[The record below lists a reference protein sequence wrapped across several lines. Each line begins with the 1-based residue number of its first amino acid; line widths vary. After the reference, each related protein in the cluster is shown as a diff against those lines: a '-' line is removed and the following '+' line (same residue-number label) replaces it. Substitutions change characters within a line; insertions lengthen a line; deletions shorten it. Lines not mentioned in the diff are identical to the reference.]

1 MTTIKKLNSS
11 RGFVWLVLAAPFIY
25 LGYGFLREQI
35 YYGEMLHASGELS
48 VRLLMLTL
56 AVTPARLLF
65 PKARWPR
72 WLVTQRRY
80 FGVASFMY
88 AALHT
93 LVYLDKQDLTSIIE
107 DSLGFEMWTG
117 WLALLVFLLLAVT
130 SNDRAVAWLK
140 RRWKALH
147 RLIYIATALTFI
159 HWIFSAFSVIPAIVH
174 LVVIVALESVRLF
187 SPSEKRASRRLQD
200 RVQ

>member
-1 MTTIKKLNSS
+1 MTTIRKLLSS
-11 RGFVWLVLAAPFIY
+11 QAFVWLALAAPFVY
-25 LGYGFLREQI
+25 LSYGFLREQI

-48 VRLLMLTL
+48 VRLLMLAL

-72 WLVTQRRY
+72 WLVAQRRY
-80 FGVASFMY
+80 LGVASFMY

-93 LVYLDKQDLTSIIE
+93 LVYLDKQDLASIIE

-117 WLALLVFLLLAVT
+117 WLAFLVFLLLAVT

-147 RLIYIATALTFI
+147 RLVYVATALTVI
-159 HWIFSAFSVIPAIVH
+159 HWVFSAFDVVPAIVH
-174 LVVIVALESVRLF
+174 LAVIAALESVRLF
-187 SPSEKRASRRLQD
+187 SPSEKRASR
-200 RVQ
+200 

>member
-1 MTTIKKLNSS
+1 MTTIRKLLSS
-11 RGFVWLVLAAPFIY
+11 KAFIWLVLAGPFVY
-25 LGYGFLREQI
+25 LCYGFLREQI

-48 VRLLMLTL
+48 VRLLMLAL

-65 PKARWPR
+65 PKAQWAR

-80 FGVASFMY
+80 IGVASFMY

-93 LVYLDKQDLTSIIE
+93 LVYLDKHDLASIIE

-147 RLIYIATALTFI
+147 RLVYLATALTFI
-159 HWIFSAFSVIPAIVH
+159 HWVFSAFDIVPAILH
-174 LVVIVALESVRLF
+174 LAVIVALESVRVF
-187 SPSEKRASRRLQD
+187 FKSSEKRVSR
-200 RVQ
+200 

>member
-1 MTTIKKLNSS
+1 MTTIRKLLTSKAL
-11 RGFVWLVLAAPFIY
+11 VWLVLTAPFLY
-25 LGYGFLREQI
+25 LCYGFLREQI

-56 AVTPARLLF
+56 AVTPLRVLL
-65 PKARWPR
+65 PKARWAR
-72 WLVTQRRY
+72 WLAKQRRY

-93 LVYLDKQDLTSIIE
+93 LVYLDKQDLASIIE
-107 DSLGFEMWTG
+107 DSLMFEIWTG
-117 WLALLVFLLLAVT
+117 WLALLIFLLLAVS

-147 RLIYIATALTFI
+147 RLVYIAAALTFI
-159 HWIFSAFSVIPAIVH
+159 HWIFSAFNVVPAIAH
-174 LVVIVALESVRLF
+174 LAVIVALESVRLF
-187 SPSEKRASRRLQD
+187 SPSEKRASR
-200 RVQ
+200 

>member
-1 MTTIKKLNSS
+1 MTTIRKLLNS
-11 RGFVWLVLAAPFIY
+11 RALVWLALAAPFVY
-25 LGYGFLREQI
+25 LSYAFLSEQI

-65 PKARWPR
+65 PKAQWAR
-72 WLVTQRRY
+72 WLARQRRY

-93 LVYLDKQDLTSIIE
+93 LVYVDKQDLASIIE

-117 WLALLVFLLLAVT
+117 WLALLIFLLLAIT

-140 RRWKALH
+140 RRWKTLH
-147 RLIYIATALTFI
+147 RLVYAAAALTFI
-159 HWIFSAFSVIPAIVH
+159 HWIFSAFDVVPAIAH
-174 LVVIVALESVRLF
+174 LAVIVALESVRVFLN
-187 SPSEKRASRRLQD
+187 PSEKRASR
-200 RVQ
+200 

>member
-1 MTTIKKLNSS
+1 MTTIRKLLSS
-11 RGFVWLVLAAPFIY
+11 RALVWLVLAAPFVY
-25 LGYGFLREQI
+25 LSYAFLREQI
-35 YYGEMLHASGELS
+35 YYGEMLHASGEFS

-56 AVTPARLLF
+56 AVTPARLIF
-65 PKARWPR
+65 PKARWAR
-72 WLVTQRRY
+72 WLARQRRY

-93 LVYLDKQDLTSIIE
+93 LVYVDKQDLASIIE

-117 WLALLVFLLLAVT
+117 WLALLVFLLLAIT

-147 RLIYIATALTFI
+147 RLVYVATALTFI
-159 HWIFSAFSVIPAIVH
+159 HWIFSAFDVVPAIAH
-174 LVVIVALESVRLF
+174 LAVIVALESVRVF
-187 SPSEKRASRRLQD
+187 FNSSEKRASR
-200 RVQ
+200 

>member
-1 MTTIKKLNSS
+1 MTTIRKLLTSKTL
-11 RGFVWLVLAAPFIY
+11 VWLVLAAPFLY
-25 LGYGFLREQI
+25 LCYGFLRERI

-56 AVTPARLLF
+56 AVTPLRVLL
-65 PKARWPR
+65 PKARWAR
-72 WLVTQRRY
+72 WLAKQRRY

-93 LVYLDKQDLTSIIE
+93 LVYLDKQDLASIIE
-107 DSLGFEMWTG
+107 DSLMFEIWTG
-117 WLALLVFLLLAVT
+117 WLALLIFLLLAVS

-147 RLIYIATALTFI
+147 RLVYIAAALTFI
-159 HWIFSAFSVIPAIVH
+159 HWIFSAFNVVPAVAH
-174 LVVIVALESVRLF
+174 LAVIVALESVRLF
-187 SPSEKRASRRLQD
+187 SPSEKRASR
-200 RVQ
+200 

>member
-1 MTTIKKLNSS
+1 MTSIRKLLTS
-11 RGFVWLVLAAPFIY
+11 RPFVWLALAAPFAY
-25 LGYGFLREQI
+25 LCYAFLSEQI

-56 AVTPARLLF
+56 AVTPARILC
-65 PKARWPR
+65 PQAQWVR
-72 WLVTQRRY
+72 WLTRQRRY

-88 AALHT
+88 AVLHT
-93 LVYLDKQDLTSIIE
+93 LVYLDKQDLASIIE

-117 WLALLVFLLLAVT
+117 WLALLILLLLAIT

-140 RRWKALH
+140 RRWKTLH
-147 RLIYIATALTFI
+147 RLVYVAAALTFI
-159 HWIFSAFSVIPAIVH
+159 HWIFSAFDVVPAIIH

-187 SPSEKRASRRLQD
+187 SNPSEKRASR
-200 RVQ
+200 

>member
-1 MTTIKKLNSS
+1 MTTIRKLLSS
-11 RGFVWLVLAAPFIY
+11 RAFVWLVLAAPFAY
-25 LGYGFLREQI
+25 LSYGFLREQI

-56 AVTPARLLF
+56 AVTPARHLF

-72 WLVTQRRY
+72 WLLTQRRY
-80 FGVASFMY
+80 LGVAAFMY

-93 LVYLDKQDLTSIIE
+93 LVYLDKQDLASIVE
-107 DSLGFEMWTG
+107 DSLAFEMWTG

-140 RRWKALH
+140 RRWKTLH
-147 RLIYIATALTFI
+147 RLVYVATALSFV
-159 HWIFSAFSVIPAIVH
+159 HWIFSAFDVVPAIAH
-174 LVVIVALESVRLF
+174 LVVVVALESVRVF
-187 SPSEKRASRRLQD
+187 SNSSEKRASR
-200 RVQ
+200 

>member
-1 MTTIKKLNSS
+1 MTTIRKLLNS
-11 RGFVWLVLAAPFIY
+11 RALVWLALAAPFVY
-25 LGYGFLREQI
+25 LSYAFLSEQI

-65 PKARWPR
+65 PKAQWAR
-72 WLVTQRRY
+72 WLARQRRY

-93 LVYLDKQDLTSIIE
+93 LVYLDKQDLASIIE

-117 WLALLVFLLLAVT
+117 WLALLVFLLLAIT

-140 RRWKALH
+140 RRWKTLH
-147 RLIYIATALTFI
+147 RLVYAAAALTFI
-159 HWIFSAFSVIPAIVH
+159 HWIFSAFDVVPAIAH
-174 LVVIVALESVRLF
+174 LVVIVALESVRFF
-187 SPSEKRASRRLQD
+187 SPSEKHASR
-200 RVQ
+200 

>member
-1 MTTIKKLNSS
+1 MATIRKLFTS
-11 RGFVWLVLAAPFIY
+11 RAFVWLMLAAPFIF
-25 LGYGFLREQI
+25 LSYGFLREQI

-48 VRLLMLTL
+48 VRLLMLAL

-65 PKARWPR
+65 PSARWAR
-72 WLVTQRRY
+72 WLAKQRRY

-93 LVYLDKQDLTSIIE
+93 LVYLDKQDLASIIE
-107 DSLGFEMWTG
+107 DSLTFEMWTG
-117 WLALLVFLLLAVT
+117 WLALLVFLLLAIT

-147 RLIYIATALTFI
+147 RLVYVATALTFI
-159 HWIFSAFSVIPAIVH
+159 HWIFSAFDVVPAIAH
-174 LVVIVALESVRLF
+174 LVVIVAFESVRVF
-187 SPSEKRASRRLQD
+187 FNSSEKRASR
-200 RVQ
+200 

>member
-1 MTTIKKLNSS
+1 MTTIRKLLSS
-11 RGFVWLVLAAPFIY
+11 RVLVWLVLAAPFFY
-25 LGYGFLREQI
+25 FCYGFLREQI

-48 VRLLMLTL
+48 VRLLMLAL

-65 PKARWPR
+65 PKARWTR

-93 LVYLDKQDLTSIIE
+93 LVYLDKQDLASIVE
-107 DSLGFEMWTG
+107 DSLGFDIWTG
-117 WLALLVFLLLAVT
+117 WLALLVFLLLAIT

-140 RRWKALH
+140 RRWKTLH
-147 RLIYIATALTFI
+147 RLVYVATALTFI
-159 HWIFSAFSVIPAIVH
+159 HWIFSAFDVVPAIAH
-174 LVVIVALESVRLF
+174 LAVIVALESVRVFLN
-187 SPSEKRASRRLQD
+187 SSEKRASR
-200 RVQ
+200 

>member
-1 MTTIKKLNSS
+1 MTTIRKLIGS
-11 RGFVWLVLAAPFIY
+11 RAFIWLVLAAPFVY
-25 LGYGFLREQI
+25 LCYGFLREQI

-48 VRLLMLTL
+48 VRLLMLAL
-56 AVTPARLLF
+56 AVTPARILF
-65 PKARWPR
+65 PKAAWAR

-80 FGVASFMY
+80 IGVASFLY

-93 LVYLDKQDLTSIIE
+93 LVYLDKQDLASIIE
-107 DSLGFEMWTG
+107 DSLGIEMWTG

-147 RLIYIATALTFI
+147 RLVYLATALTFI
-159 HWIFSAFSVIPAIVH
+159 HWIFSAFDIVPAIVH
-174 LVVIVALESVRLF
+174 LAVIVALESSRVF
-187 SPSEKRASRRLQD
+187 SNSSEKRASR
-200 RVQ
+200 

>member
-1 MTTIKKLNSS
+1 MTTIRKLLTSKA
-11 RGFVWLVLAAPFIY
+11 FVWLVLAAPFVY
-25 LGYGFLREQI
+25 LCYGFLRAQI

-56 AVTPARLLF
+56 AVTPARLLL

-93 LVYLDKQDLTSIIE
+93 LVYLDKQDLASIIE

-117 WLALLVFLLLAVT
+117 WLALLVFLLLAAT

-147 RLIYIATALTFI
+147 RFVYIATALTFI
-159 HWIFSAFSVIPAIVH
+159 HWIFSAFDVLPAIAH
-174 LVVIVALESVRLF
+174 LVVIVALESVRVF
-187 SPSEKRASRRLQD
+187 FNSSEKRASR
-200 RVQ
+200 